1 MSHEDKVLPQQD
13 LNTVINTPSLRRG
26 SSPLILTNPNPLRLR
41 EILRP
46 REGVFWRGVTASGSR
61 KVGVKYELHY
71 K

>member
-26 SSPLILTNPNPLRLR
+26 SSPLILTNPNPVRLR

-46 REGVFWRGVTASGSR
+46 REGGILARRHGLRFEESGS
-61 KVGVKYELHY
+61 KV
-71 K
+71 